1 MTTGVSERPLQIEH
15 ADLSLIG
22 HREENEDR
30 VAIADANGTV
40 TLAVVDGMGG
50 HADGA
55 RAAEVAMRAMLNEF
69 WEMSRPLF
77 DPEGFL
83 HLTVGRAHEAVVALG
98 QCLPPEIRPR
108 ATCALCLVQGSSAYW
123 AHVGDSRIYQL
134 RHGKVFE
141 RTRDHS
147 HVELLLRAGRIT
159 ERQAQGHPMRNY
171 VERCIGADPVL
182 PEMTL
187 SGCCSPAPATC
198 SMPFRRPVVGVSDEV
213 LALISTSPRDHLREA
228 LVALASRPFPIPRR
242 RGQYVGC
249 GYPLAR
255 PVRKGGKEEGRK

>member
-1 MTTGVSERPLQIEH
+1 MQIEH

-22 HREENEDR
+22 HREENQDR

-40 TLAVVDGMGG
+40 MLAVVDGMGG

-171 VERCIGADPVL
+171 VECCIGGDPAL

-187 SGCCSPAPATC
+187 SG
-198 SMPFRRPVVGVSDEV
+198 RR
-213 LALISTSPRDHLREA
+213 A
-228 LVALASRPFPIPRR
+228 LVPGDVLMLCSDGRGPGSRTRFSRQSARVPGTICARRSSRSASRPFPIPRPTRTIR
-242 RGQYVGC
+242 RPRLSAGSAREEVG
-249 GYPLAR
+249 
-255 PVRKGGKEEGRK
+255 KGGREEVISE

>member
-1 MTTGVSERPLQIEH
+1 MTTGVPERPLQIEH

-22 HREENEDR
+22 HREENQDR
-30 VAIADANGTV
+30 VAIADADGTV
-40 TLAVVDGMGG
+40 MLAVVDGMGG

-55 RAAEVAMRAMLNEF
+55 RAAEVALRAMLNEF

-77 DPEGFL
+77 DPDGFL

-98 QCLPPEIRPR
+98 QGLPPEIRPR

-171 VERCIGADPVL
+171 VECCIGGDPAL

-187 SGCCSPAPATC
+187 SGRRALVPGDVLMLCSDGLW
-198 SMPFRRPVVGVSDEV
+198 SGVPDEV
-213 LALISTSPRDHLREA
+213 LASLSTSPRDHLREA
-228 LVALASRPFPIPRR
+228 LVALGEQAVSNSAPYADNTSAAAIRWLGP
-242 RGQYVGC
+242 
-249 GYPLAR
+249 
-255 PVRKGGKEEGRK
+255 